1 MMNNDVTKQYRNSK
15 LYPVHGRSKSP
26 IGIIAKVNGMPAIV
40 QYRGNDLT
48 GYTTLEEL
56 TRMMY
61 KMEDS
66 LPSIEFRE

>member
-1 MMNNDVTKQYRNSK
+1 MKTGK
-15 LYPVHGRSKSP
+15 LTDNKNIKIYPVHGESRVP
-26 IGIIAKVNGMPAIV
+26 VGIMAKVNGRPAIV
-40 QYRGNDLT
+40 QYSGNDLT

-56 TRMMY
+56 NRMIY